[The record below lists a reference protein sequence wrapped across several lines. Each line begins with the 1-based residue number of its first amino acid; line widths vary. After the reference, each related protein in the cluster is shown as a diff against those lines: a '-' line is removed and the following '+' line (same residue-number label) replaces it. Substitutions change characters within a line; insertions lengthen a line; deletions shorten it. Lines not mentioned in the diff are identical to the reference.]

1 MCFLMQFW
9 QELLGHNSLER
20 NLFYSWNRLSSFIPI
35 GLVLMI
41 AHRRVRL
48 VKFIEIKERDLRRG
62 AHLVVWG

>member
-1 MCFLMQFW
+1 MRFLMQFW
-9 QELLGHNSLER
+9 QELLRHNSLER
-20 NLFYSWNRLSSFIPI
+20 NLFYSWNWLSSFIPI

-62 AHLVVWG
+62 AQLVVWG